1 MKIDRRALP
10 APEKDRSLLGG
21 GFEPPRTPVE
31 TTLAAIWA
39 RTLGLERVGRQ
50 DNFFDLG
57 GDSLLAVQLFLQIEE
72 ELGKKFSIATLF
84 QAHTVEQLAAEERQ
98 TPSASQSW
106 ASLVAVEPT
115 GSKPR
120 PFFVDGTGGHVVVD
134 RQLVSPLR

>member
-1 MKIDRRALP
+1 MIRRPPRSTLFPYTNALPICVMELGAFPQTPNMKIDRRALP

-57 GDSLLAVQLFLQIEE
+57 GDSLPAGPVFPPIEE
-72 ELGKKFSIATLF
+72 ELGKKRSIA
-84 QAHTVEQLAAEERQ
+84 
-98 TPSASQSW
+98 
-106 ASLVAVEPT
+106 
-115 GSKPR
+115 K
-120 PFFVDGTGGHVVVD
+120 
-134 RQLVSPLR
+134 